1 MNRGNHKITSWL
13 AGVRLFSPAGFALCA
28 VVIALT
34 FAGIEALGLRS
45 SVTILT
51 GAAPAA
57 GGWPALSEACLYLL
71 CYLAFVGLVPILL
84 LGSIF
89 LLLLNLIISF
99 FQRKCE
105 HP

>member
-1 MNRGNHKITSWL
+1 MKSTGSKLLSKF
-13 AGVRLFSPAGFALCA
+13 ASVRFFSPAGFALCA